1 MNNEVKLD
9 KELIKFVNK
18 FFKINI
24 NKLKFLTKTRYGK
37 DSICLVYSYEGK
49 MFGFII
55 THKNMITFCELI
67 SSGYN
72 SPIITEYEN
81 ELLKLALNLHTGM
94 VFVEYCKNETKI
106 STMSCNP
113 KDPNYGN
120 KEYIYKSK
128 MFDVDKTLIISKLE
142 GF

>member
-1 MNNEVKLD
+1 MNDEVKLN
-9 KELIKFVNK
+9 KELIKLVNK

-24 NKLKFLTKTRYGK
+24 DKLKFLTKTHYGK
-37 DSICLVYSYEGK
+37 DSVCLIYSYKGK
-49 MFGFII
+49 RFGII
-55 THKNMITFCELI
+55 IADKNMITFCELV

-81 ELLKLALNLHTGM
+81 ELLKLTLNLYTGM
-94 VFVEYCKNETKI
+94 VFVEYHEGKTKI

-120 KEYIYKSK
+120 KEYIYESK
-128 MFDVDKTLIISKLE
+128 LFDIDKTLIISKLE
-142 GF
+142 NF